1 MTAAIL
7 YIVPLL
13 LFAGIF
19 CATAAQ
25 RSLPNDVR
33 VKYSNML
40 MLSAFGM
47 WCTGIAFGILSI
59 KAFGG

>member
-1 MTAAIL
+1 VKAML
-7 YIVPLL
+7 YIVPVL
-13 LFAGIF
+13 LFGGML

-25 RSLPNDVR
+25 RSLPNDIR

-47 WCTGIAFGILSI
+47 LCTGIAFGILSI